1 MRLSLSLLAMAI
13 LLSCEPKAGK
23 VESSQAEL
31 VSAKPGP
38 VPALVLEA
46 LAQARSDKRRL
57 VVYVGASWCEPC
69 EYFLEAVK
77 ANTLPEQFRD
87 LRFLKFD
94 NDVDED
100 RLAAAG
106 YGGQMIPR
114 FVLPGR
120 EGLAS
125 ERRFEGSVKGPE
137 AIANIAPRL
146 DALLETK

>member
-1 MRLSLSLLAMAI
+1 MAI
-13 LLSCEPKAGK
+13 LQSCQPKA
-23 VESSQAEL
+23 VQDEPSQAEL

-46 LAQARSDKRRL
+46 LTQARSERRRL

-69 EYFLEAVK
+69 EHFQEAVRTN
-77 ANTLPEQFRD
+77 ALPPQFRD

-94 NDVDED
+94 NDIDEE

-114 FVLPGR
+114 FVLPGS
-120 EGLAS
+120 EGLAGN
-125 ERRFEGSVKGPE
+125 RRFEGSVKGPE
-137 AIANIAPRL
+137 AIANIVPKL
-146 DALLETK
+146 EALLD